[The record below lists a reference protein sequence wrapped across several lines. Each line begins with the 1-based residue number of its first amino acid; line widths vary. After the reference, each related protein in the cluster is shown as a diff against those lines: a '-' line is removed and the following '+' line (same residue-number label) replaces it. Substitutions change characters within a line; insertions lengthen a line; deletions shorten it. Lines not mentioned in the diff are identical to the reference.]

1 MTAFAQT
8 LSEKCVQAHKDH
20 NKADFLHLRDRAGV
34 AVLSVSPE
42 GVHCPPNTAL
52 ELVRRAVAGYVEAGI
67 EEGRRQAAAPGEMWP
82 IKTMFR
88 NDHVSEVTLLVP
100 DNRADMVEERLKRGL
115 SLRVLA
121 EGAPAAPAPVADAAL
136 AAAREEGRR
145 VGWAEAFVA
154 VAGEATRLR
163 EAATLARDAAERV
176 QEALAASMPK
186 EAP

>member
-1 MTAFAQT
+1 
-8 LSEKCVQAHKDH
+8 
-20 NKADFLHLRDRAGV
+20 
-34 AVLSVSPE
+34 
-42 GVHCPPNTAL
+42 
-52 ELVRRAVAGYVEAGI
+52 
-67 EEGRRQAAAPGEMWP
+67 MWP